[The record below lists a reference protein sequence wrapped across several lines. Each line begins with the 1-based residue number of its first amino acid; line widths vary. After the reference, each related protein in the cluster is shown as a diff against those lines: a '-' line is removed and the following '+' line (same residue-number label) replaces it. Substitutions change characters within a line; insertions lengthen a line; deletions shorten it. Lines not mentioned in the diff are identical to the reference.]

1 VVPRHLRQGALAT
14 TPQQRRLGRISRRLL
29 YGAAVCVL
37 VLVVAPL
44 IVGFAESPHDDPIH
58 TPLDGYRW
66 TLRTLFE
73 NVSPYRLRNPV
84 SYVSYYTVRIAGYG
98 LIALLTS
105 YLASRFVATVIKRE
119 AGMGTYKGSRH
130 LLICGWS
137 SKGSEIIRD
146 FRSKEVED
154 PRPIVILA
162 ELERSPSDDE
172 NTEFLRGN
180 PSNGTDLGRAGV
192 DRAETAIVLADHTG
206 TSNDVDDIDARSL
219 LTTLAIESINAD
231 CYTCV
236 EVMKSENRQHFERTR
251 ANELVVSGEIT
262 GAVLA
267 ASARTHGLSDV
278 IRDLLTHPEGQEFY
292 RMTLPAELAG
302 RTTREVLQ
310 ELKDAD
316 DSMLVGVFDNS
327 SCKINPPSDQ
337 VLPEGTAL
345 LVIRDSP
352 PIDGNV
358 ARAIASRARKG

>member
-1 VVPRHLRQGALAT
+1 M
-14 TPQQRRLGRISRRLL
+14 
-29 YGAAVCVL
+29 

-44 IVGFAESPHDDPIH
+44 IVGFAESPHDELIH

-73 NVSPYRLRNPV
+73 NVSPYTLRNPV

-119 AGMGTYKGSRH
+119 AGMGTYKGSGH
-130 LLICGWS
+130 LLVCGWS
-137 SKGSEIIRD
+137 SKGAEIIRD
-146 FRSKEVED
+146 FRAKEVED
-154 PRPIVILA
+154 PRAIVILA
-162 ELERSPSDDE
+162 ELERSPSDDDK
-172 NTEFLRGN
+172 TEFIRGN
-180 PSNGTDLGRAGV
+180 PSNGDDLRRAGIEH
-192 DRAETAIVLADHTG
+192 AETAIVLADQTG
-206 TSNDVDDIDARSL
+206 ASNDVDDIDARSL

-236 EVMKSENRQHFERTR
+236 EVIKSENRQHFERTH

-267 ASARTHGLSDV
+267 ASARTHGLSSV

-292 RMTLPAELAG
+292 RMMLPSTLAG
-302 RTTREVLQ
+302 RTAREVLR

-316 DSMLVGVFDNS
+316 DSMLVGVFDDGV
-327 SCKINPPSDQ
+327 CTVNPPSDQ
-337 VLPEGTAL
+337 VLGEGTAL

-352 PIDGNV
+352 PRELMTG
-358 ARAIASRARKG
+358 

>member
-1 VVPRHLRQGALAT
+1 LAT
-14 TPQQRRLGRISRRLL
+14 ASQQGRWKRINRRLL
-29 YGAAVCVL
+29 YGAAVCVA

-73 NVSPYRLRNPV
+73 NVSPYKLRNPV

-130 LLICGWS
+130 LLVCGWS

-146 FRSKEVED
+146 FRAKEVED

-162 ELERSPSDDE
+162 DLDRSPSSDE

-180 PSNGTDLGRAGV
+180 PSNGDDLRRAGIE
-192 DRAETAIVLADHTG
+192 RAETAIVLADQTG
-206 TSNDVDDIDARSL
+206 TATDVDDIDARSL
-219 LTTLAIESINAD
+219 LTTLAIESINPE

-236 EVMKSENRQHFERTR
+236 EVIKSENRQHFERTH

-267 ASARTHGLSDV
+267 ASARTHGLSSV
-278 IRDLLTHPEGQEFY
+278 VRDLLTHPEGQEFY
-292 RMTLPAELAG
+292 RMLLPPALAG
-302 RTTREVLQ
+302 RTVRHVLEVL
-310 ELKDAD
+310 KDTD
-316 DSMLVGVFDNS
+316 DSMLIGVFENGA
-327 SCKINPPSDQ
+327 CTVNPPSDQ
-337 VLPEGTAL
+337 VLADGTAL

-352 PIDGNV
+352 PGSDDGDRPRRD
-358 ARAIASRARKG
+358 ARQAQQA